1 MPLVNL
7 PKQKRLP
14 PEIYKARE
22 QKQTTNMAKHNT
34 NLQAVSAIKKLT
46 TPSCSE
52 ALDFHS
58 RRFVSSLPE
67 TRYVPSQVYFTQNT
81 LQSSRRYL
89 SEKYAQNG
97 NIMISLVVNYFLKS
111 ETIQKTKFSSSMP
124 PMPPSGNLYRQTNIP
139 TNPLGSQRWYLV
151 SKKRKGRG

>member
-14 PEIYKARE
+14 PEIGKARE

-34 NLQAVSAIKKLT
+34 NLQAVSAIKNLT

-67 TRYVPSQVYFTQNT
+67 TRYVPS
-81 LQSSRRYL
+81 
-89 SEKYAQNG
+89 
-97 NIMISLVVNYFLKS
+97 
-111 ETIQKTKFSSSMP
+111 
-124 PMPPSGNLYRQTNIP
+124 
-139 TNPLGSQRWYLV
+139 
-151 SKKRKGRG
+151 

>member
-14 PEIYKARE
+14 PEIGKARE

-34 NLQAVSAIKKLT
+34 NLQAVSAIKNLT

-111 ETIQKTKFSSSMP
+111 ETIQKT
-124 PMPPSGNLYRQTNIP
+124 NLVQVCNPCSIWKPISTNEHPNQSTQIIKVV
-139 TNPLGSQRWYLV
+139 LGLKE
-151 SKKRKGRG
+151 KKRQRL